1 MFYLG
6 DLRTAFVGLTKEELM
21 KYANDP
27 FWVRLRW
34 FLFITFWLLWGVM
47 LLGAILIILAAP
59 KCDPPPP
66 KTWWEKGPLIE
77 LGDKPESQNIALIKE
92 NAITGVIIPWMG
104 DTYEDLDESHDFAKT
119 IKKFNDENIKVIVEL
134 EPGTSNVWFNRSLN
148 KDPTFSNYYIWQP
161 GKVGNNGSDPPNNW
175 LTVENKTSWVFSR
188 IRREYYYAPTGK
200 AQLNLRNSDV
210 VEAFSKVINKFVGF
224 GANGV
229 RLRNVSLLLA
239 DSSFD
244 NEITNPSPRVGDLT
258 TYGFYAHTKTENL
271 LELGPL
277 LQQWKVIVKNLTD
290 NGPFMID
297 EDLNNIEAYKVNNSY
312 VVDLP
317 SQSYLFSKPNSSVF
331 DLMKVLNATFK
342 SDNITWPAWKV
353 NSTSDLVDIMTY
365 LLPGTPVIKT
375 GGRSVNKDLLKIRD
389 TPSIMR
395 GSFDFYSLNNGS
407 ILAFVR

>member
-77 LGDKPESQNIALIKE
+77 LDDKLESQNVDLIKE
-92 NAITGVIIPWMG
+92 NAISGVIIPWTG
-104 DTYEDLDESHDFAKT
+104 DTYDDIDESHDFAKS
-119 IKKFNDENIKVIVEL
+119 IKKFNNENIKVIVEL
-134 EPGTSNVWFNRSLN
+134 EPGTSNVWFNKSLN
-148 KDPTFSNYYIWQP
+148 KDPLFSNYYIWRP
-161 GKVGNNGSDPPNNW
+161 GKGEQGTDPPNNW
-175 LTVENKTSWVFSR
+175 LNVQNKSSWLFSQS
-188 IRREYYYAPTGK
+188 RREFYYAPTGN
-200 AQLNLRNSDV
+200 AHLNLRNSDV
-210 VEAFSKVINKFVGF
+210 VEAFSNVIKKFVGF
-224 GANGV
+224 GANGI
-229 RLRNVSLLLA
+229 RLRKVPLLLA
-239 DSSFD
+239 DSSFGD
-244 NEITNPSPRVGDLT
+244 EIPIHATPGYELR
-258 TYGFYAHTKTENL
+258 TYGLYAHTKTENL

-277 LQQWKVIVKNLTD
+277 LQQWNVIVKNLTD

-297 EDLNNIEAYKVNNSY
+297 EDLNNIEAYKVNSSY

-317 SQSYLFSKPNSSVF
+317 SQSHLFSKPNTSVF
-331 DLMKVLNATFK
+331 DLMKVLTATFK

-353 NSTSDLVDIMTY
+353 NSSSDIVDIMTY
-365 LLPGTPVIKT
+365 LLPGTPVIKA
-375 GGRSVNKDLLKIRD
+375 GGRTVNKDLLKIRD

-395 GSFDFYSLNNGS
+395 GSFDFYSLNNAS